1 MAEPVT
7 SKGERTRQTLLA
19 NGIRRFAADG
29 YRATSLADIARDAGV
44 TPAAAYA
51 YFTNK
56 EALFTEAV
64 DTDAAALIDEALTP
78 VLAGEFTNDWGDLF
92 HRLLDAVD
100 RHPLAGRLLSGREP
114 EFTGRML
121 DIPALAGLRKGL
133 TELLAADQAAGEV
146 RPDIDPQRIAMGLE
160 MTVLAMLIATLQT
173 GVTLEGEHIAG
184 VVALL
189 EAALRAPLP

>member
-1 MAEPVT
+1 VADT
-7 SKGERTRQTLLA
+7 LISKGERTRHALLTGA
-19 NGIRRFAADG
+19 IRRFALDG
-29 YRATSLADIARDAGV
+29 YRATSLADIARDANV

-51 YFTNK
+51 YFANK

-64 DTDAAALIDEALTP
+64 DTDAAGLIDEALAP
-78 VLAGEFTNDWGDLF
+78 VLGGAFDGDWAGLF
-92 HRLLDAVD
+92 RRLIDGVQH
-100 RHPLAGRLLSGREP
+100 HPLAGRLLAGREP

-121 DIPALAGLRKGL
+121 DIPALTGLRTGL
-133 TELLAADQAAGEV
+133 AQLLATDQATGAV

-173 GVTLEGEHIAG
+173 GVTLDGDHIAG
-184 VVALL
+184 VVAVL